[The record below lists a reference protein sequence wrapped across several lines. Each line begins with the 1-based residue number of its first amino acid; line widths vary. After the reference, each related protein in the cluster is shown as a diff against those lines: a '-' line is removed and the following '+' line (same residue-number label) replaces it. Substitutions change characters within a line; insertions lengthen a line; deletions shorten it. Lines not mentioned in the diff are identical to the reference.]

1 MFPEAF
7 MVVERVGNLL
17 GLAVLSLLRE
27 RPMHPYEISSLMR
40 ERGLSASIKLNYGSL
55 YSVIEGLRAKGL
67 IAVKATQRE
76 GNHPERT
83 IYQVT
88 EAGVTELLDRLR
100 YLVGT
105 PVKEYPRFVA
115 GLTFLAQLEPSTV
128 LGLLDQRVGSLS
140 AGILDLKGVL
150 DPLLKNGL
158 ERLYLIE
165 IEYELAMMRAELDWV
180 RSFMADI
187 EKGELATEAAG
198 SLRWKA
204 LAGISIQGD

>member
-1 MFPEAF
+1 

>member
-1 MFPEAF
+1 MATDH
-7 MVVERVGNLL
+7 VGNLL

-27 RPMHPYEISSLMR
+27 RPMHPYEISTLMR
-40 ERGLSASIKLNYGSL
+40 ERGLSTSIKLNYGSL

-67 IAVKATQRE
+67 IAVKATERE

-83 IYQVT
+83 VYEVT
-88 EAGVTELLDRLR
+88 EAGVVELLERLL

-115 GLTFLAQLEPSTV
+115 GLTFLAQLEPSAV
-128 LGLLDQRVGSLS
+128 LGLLGQRAGSLS
-140 AGILDLKGVL
+140 AGILGLEGIL

-158 ERLYLIE
+158 ERLYLVE

-180 RSFMADI
+180 RGLMSDI
-187 EKGELATEAAG
+187 ERGELATETAG
-198 SLRWKA
+198 GLKWKA
-204 LAGISIQGD
+204 LAGAPIRGD

>member
-1 MFPEAF
+1 

-17 GLAVLSLLRE
+17 GLAILSLLRE

-115 GLTFLAQLEPSTV
+115 GLTFLAQLEPLTV

-140 AGILDLKGVL
+140 AGILDLKGIL

-158 ERLYLIE
+158 DRLYLIE

-180 RSFMADI
+180 RSFMTEI

-198 SLRWKA
+198 ILRWKA
-204 LAGISIQGD
+204 LAGTPIQGD

>member
-1 MFPEAF
+1 
-7 MVVERVGNLL
+7 MVAERVGNLL

-55 YSVIEGLRAKGL
+55 YSVIEGLWAKGL

-115 GLTFLAQLEPSTV
+115 GLTFLAQLEPSIV

-140 AGILDLKGVL
+140 AGILDLKGIL

-158 ERLYLIE
+158 DRLYLIE

-180 RSFMADI
+180 RSFMTEI

-198 SLRWKA
+198 ILRWKA
-204 LAGISIQGD
+204 LAGTPIQGD

>member
-1 MFPEAF
+1 
-7 MVVERVGNLL
+7 MVAERVGNLL

-55 YSVIEGLRAKGL
+55 YSVIEGLWAKGL

-115 GLTFLAQLEPSTV
+115 GLTFLAQL
-128 LGLLDQRVGSLS
+128 
-140 AGILDLKGVL
+140 
-150 DPLLKNGL
+150 
-158 ERLYLIE
+158 
-165 IEYELAMMRAELDWV
+165 
-180 RSFMADI
+180 
-187 EKGELATEAAG
+187 
-198 SLRWKA
+198 
-204 LAGISIQGD
+204 